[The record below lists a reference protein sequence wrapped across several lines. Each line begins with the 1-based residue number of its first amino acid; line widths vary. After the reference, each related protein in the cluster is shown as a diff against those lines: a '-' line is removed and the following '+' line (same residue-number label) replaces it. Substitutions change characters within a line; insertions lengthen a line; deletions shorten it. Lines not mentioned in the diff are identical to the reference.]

1 MTELFEK
8 AIRTARALPPE
19 FQDDI
24 ARIVLSLADADVA
37 MFKLSAD
44 EEASFA
50 RSRSE
55 AARKQFATDQDV
67 DAIWSKHGI

>member
-8 AIRTARALPPE
+8 AIRTARTLPPE

-24 ARIVLSLADADVA
+24 ARIVLSLARADVA
-37 MFKLSAD
+37 MFPLSAD

-50 RSRSE
+50 RSRDE
-55 AARKQFATDQDV
+55 AARKVYATDEDV